1 MIAQHLLQKFNI
13 EFRFIAIVITLFLGG
28 INSASAQD
36 FVYKPTNP
44 AFGGDTFNY
53 NWLISSAEAQN
64 LIEDPDQVE
73 SRVGSSTLDDFT
85 ESLNRNLLSQLS
97 RSLVTSQFGS
107 DGLEDGTYQIGNY
120 EIDVN
125 STLDGIII
133 NVFDSGTGEGT
144 EIVIPFY

>member
-1 MIAQHLLQKFNI
+1 MIAQRLPIISRLFI
-13 EFRFIAIVITLFLGG
+13 IAIFFTGVT
-28 INSASAQD
+28 STVVAQD

-53 NWLISSAEAQN
+53 NWLLSSAEAQN
-64 LIEDPDQVE
+64 SIKDPERIERE
-73 SRVGSSTLDDFT
+73 TGRSSLDDFS

-97 RSLVTSQFGS
+97 RSLVSNQFGS

-120 EIDVN
+120 QIDVN
-125 STLDGIII
+125 STLDGIVI
-133 NVFDSGTGEGT
+133 NVFDAGTGEGT